1 MNPDRNFPKH
11 SLSLPI
17 MAGILLIV
25 MAFSFSSGGG
35 SVWRMLVTSPSPR
48 LAHAQDGDAKSASAK
63 AFAAAYQVFLN
74 PRCLNCHPAGD
85 APLQGDESRTHIMRV
100 KRGPTGMGEDGLWC
114 STCHQTTNL
123 PGPHMPPGG
132 PGWQLPTRD
141 MPMVFEKKTPR
152 ELCLQMKDPAQN
164 GNRNLA
170 EVLDHVRTAPIVLWG
185 WHPGEGRTP
194 VPIPHEEFVKNMTE
208 WVDKGAACPE

>member
-1 MNPDRNFPKH
+1 MNTAPMLRKGF
-11 SLSLPI
+11 LSLPLI
-17 MAGILLIV
+17 TGILYL
-25 MAFSFSSGGG
+25 ALSFSFGEE
-35 SVWRMLVTSPSPR
+35 SVFRPLLTIPR
-48 LAHAQDGDAKSASAK
+48 ATLAYAQDSDAKSASAK
-63 AFAAAYQVFLN
+63 AFVAASQVFLT
-74 PRCLNCHPAGD
+74 PRCMNCHPAGD
-85 APLQGDESRTHIMRV
+85 APLQGDESHTHIMRV

-123 PGPHMPPGG
+123 RGRHMPPGG

-152 ELCLQMKDPAQN
+152 ELCQQMKDPAQN

-170 EVLDHVRTAPIVLWG
+170 EVLDHVRTAPLVLWG
-185 WHPGEGRTP
+185 WHPGEGRAP
-194 VPIPHEEFVKNMTE
+194 VPIPHEVFIKNMTE